1 MPVFMVAN
9 YTDLE
14 GAEGTELTDPQE
26 KRRNGDERSF
36 LEHEGHEDHKSV
48 WPFDWPPESAC
59 RDVRG
64 RRYKP
69 PIAPVRFVS
78 TPSYIAAVGARSAPM
93 NRTANRLALFL
104 RCSCETVP

>member
-14 GAEGTELTDPQE
+14 GAEGTELTDPLE

-48 WPFDWPPESAC
+48 WPFDWPPEAAC

-69 PIAPVRFVS
+69 PIAQCGLYLRPRTS
-78 TPSYIAAVGARSAPM
+78 RLSARVARRRIERP
-93 NRTANRLALFL
+93 
-104 RCSCETVP
+104 TV